1 MIRKALTLAMTVAVA
16 VLVGAL
22 GVMPTA
28 AQQAGVSASR
38 SFERETV
45 AADAQDR
52 RVEVTIVV
60 SGPVGFADVVETLP
74 DGFSYV
80 DEPVS
85 SDSTIRVG
93 QDGQDVTFTFNG
105 ATSFTYAVTAP
116 SAEGPHD
123 FSGKLTLLSDPEV
136 RHTVGGVARVT
147 VEAAVSPGV
156 SASRSF
162 DRETVAADA
171 QDRQVEVTIVVSGPV
186 GFADVVETLPD
197 GFSYVDEPVSSDST
211 IRVGQ
216 DGQDVTF
223 TFNGATSFTYAVTAP
238 SAEGP
243 HDFSGKLTLLS
254 DPEVRHTV
262 GGVARVTVEARMA
275 VSPGVS
281 ASRSFDAPLG
291 SGRVGGVA
299 RVTVEAAVSPGVS
312 ASRSFDRETVA
323 ADAQDRRVEVTIV
336 VSGPVGFADVVETL
350 PDGFSYVD
358 EPVSSDSTIR
368 VGQDGQDVTFTFN
381 GATSFTYAVT
391 APSAE
396 GPHDFSGKLTLLSDP
411 EVRHTVGG
419 VARVTVGTSRPTTG
433 EGSTS
438 GGGVAATPT
447 PPVTPA
453 PTVAP
458 TPTATPAPTV
468 APTATAVPTAAPTP
482 IPTAVPTPVPT
493 AAPTATLSP
502 ATVEP
507 TPTVAPTAVPLVAA
521 PEDEGGLPTWAIV
534 LIIIGIVAVV
544 LAVGG
549 GSFAFV
555 RGRR

>member
-28 AQQAGVSASR
+28 AQQAGVSASRSFERETVVADAQDRRVEVTIVVSGPVGFADVVETLPDGFSYVDEPVSSDSTINVGQDGQDVTFTFNGATSFTYAVTAPSAEGPHDFSGKLTLLSDPDVRHTVGGVARVTVPAAVSSGVSASR

-123 FSGKLTLLSDPEV
+123 FSGKLTLLSDPDV

-147 VEAAVSPGV
+147 VPAAVS
-156 SASRSF
+156 S
-162 DRETVAADA
+162 
-171 QDRQVEVTIVVSGPV
+171 
-186 GFADVVETLPD
+186 
-197 GFSYVDEPVSSDST
+197 
-211 IRVGQ
+211 
-216 DGQDVTF
+216 
-223 TFNGATSFTYAVTAP
+223 
-238 SAEGP
+238 
-243 HDFSGKLTLLS
+243 
-254 DPEVRHTV
+254 
-262 GGVARVTVEARMA
+262 
-275 VSPGVS
+275 
-281 ASRSFDAPLG
+281 
-291 SGRVGGVA
+291 
-299 RVTVEAAVSPGVS
+299 GVS

-358 EPVSSDSTIR
+358 EPVSSDSTIN

-411 EVRHTVGG
+411 DVRHTVGG

-438 GGGVAATPT
+438 GGGGGDAGTDSCAYAHGDAGTHGSTHGDGRADAGTHCGPDGH
-447 PPVTPA
+447 PLA
-453 PTVAP
+453 SHRRAD
-458 TPTATPAPTV
+458 AHGGA
-468 APTATAVPTAAPTP
+468 
-482 IPTAVPTPVPT
+482 
-493 AAPTATLSP
+493 
-502 ATVEP
+502 
-507 TPTVAPTAVPLVAA
+507 TAVPLVAA

>member
-147 VEAAVSPGV
+147 V
-156 SASRSF
+156 
-162 DRETVAADA
+162 
-171 QDRQVEVTIVVSGPV
+171 
-186 GFADVVETLPD
+186 
-197 GFSYVDEPVSSDST
+197 
-211 IRVGQ
+211 
-216 DGQDVTF
+216 
-223 TFNGATSFTYAVTAP
+223 
-238 SAEGP
+238 
-243 HDFSGKLTLLS
+243 
-254 DPEVRHTV
+254 
-262 GGVARVTVEARMA
+262 
-275 VSPGVS
+275 
-281 ASRSFDAPLG
+281 
-291 SGRVGGVA
+291 
-299 RVTVEAAVSPGVS
+299 
-312 ASRSFDRETVA
+312 
-323 ADAQDRRVEVTIV
+323 
-336 VSGPVGFADVVETL
+336 
-350 PDGFSYVD
+350 
-358 EPVSSDSTIR
+358 
-368 VGQDGQDVTFTFN
+368 
-381 GATSFTYAVT
+381 
-391 APSAE
+391 
-396 GPHDFSGKLTLLSDP
+396 
-411 EVRHTVGG
+411 
-419 VARVTVGTSRPTTG
+419 GTSRPTTG

-438 GGGVAATPT
+438 GGGGGGGGGVAATPT

-453 PTVAP
+453 PTATPAPTVAP
-458 TPTATPAPTV
+458 TPTATPAQDVTFTTV

-502 ATVEP
+502 ATVDAEAHSCAYAHGG
-507 TPTVAPTAVPLVAA
+507 APTATAVPTAA
-521 PEDEGGLPTWAIV
+521 RPRLCRLWRRPRLCRLWRRRKMKAGC
-534 LIIIGIVAVV
+534 
-544 LAVGG
+544 
-549 GSFAFV
+549 
-555 RGRR
+555 RHGRSC

>member
-28 AQQAGVSASR
+28 AQQAGVSASRSFERETVAADAQDRRVEVTIVVSGPVGFADVVETLPDGFSYVDEPVSSDSTINVGQDGQDVTFTFNGATSFTYAVTAPSAEGPHDFSGKLTLLSDPDVRHTVGGVARVTVPAAVSSGVSASR

-123 FSGKLTLLSDPEV
+123 FSGKLTLLSDPDV

-147 VEAAVSPGV
+147 VPAAVS
-156 SASRSF
+156 S
-162 DRETVAADA
+162 
-171 QDRQVEVTIVVSGPV
+171 
-186 GFADVVETLPD
+186 
-197 GFSYVDEPVSSDST
+197 
-211 IRVGQ
+211 
-216 DGQDVTF
+216 
-223 TFNGATSFTYAVTAP
+223 
-238 SAEGP
+238 
-243 HDFSGKLTLLS
+243 
-254 DPEVRHTV
+254 
-262 GGVARVTVEARMA
+262 
-275 VSPGVS
+275 
-281 ASRSFDAPLG
+281 
-291 SGRVGGVA
+291 
-299 RVTVEAAVSPGVS
+299 GVS

-358 EPVSSDSTIR
+358 EPVSSDSTIN

-411 EVRHTVGG
+411 DVRHTVGG

-438 GGGVAATPT
+438 GGGR
-447 PPVTPA
+447 
-453 PTVAP
+453 
-458 TPTATPAPTV
+458 
-468 APTATAVPTAAPTP
+468 
-482 IPTAVPTPVPT
+482 
-493 AAPTATLSP
+493 
-502 ATVEP
+502 
-507 TPTVAPTAVPLVAA
+507 
-521 PEDEGGLPTWAIV
+521 W
-534 LIIIGIVAVV
+534 
-544 LAVGG
+544 
-549 GSFAFV
+549 
-555 RGRR
+555 RWRWWRRCRSYAYAYAHGDAGTHG